1 MRMKGHEP
9 YLVTRQDLKETLE
22 YISGY
27 SLYAY
32 EDEIRQG
39 YISVQG
45 RTQSW
50 CHRQGDSEWRSYQR
64 DEVYFLYQ
72 CPPVASAPGLC
83 RCSDAIYQRQNH
95 IAHTLIISPPRE
107 ARPRFSVM

>member
-1 MRMKGHEP
+1 MRERTVFADERDMRP
-9 YLVTRQDLKETLE
+9 YLITRQDLKETLE

-39 YISVQG
+39 YISVAG

-50 CHRQGDSEWRSYQR
+50 CHRQGE
-64 DEVYFLYQ
+64 F
-72 CPPVASAPGLC
+72 
-83 RCSDAIYQRQNH
+83 
-95 IAHTLIISPPRE
+95 
-107 ARPRFSVM
+107 